1 MISVGQQV
9 IRNWYEQKNWEQFA
23 FQNEMEAAYLGG
35 FSGLLNAPTGSGKT
49 FALFLPFLAD
59 YINKYPDSYTKNK
72 NNGLLMLWI
81 TPLRAL
87 TNDIKKAMQE
97 VCDEIGIPWKIATR
111 TGDTPAAEKAAL
123 KKKLPEVLLTTP
135 ESLHLMLAQKEYPKI
150 FSGLQVVVIDEWHE
164 LLGTKRGVQVE
175 LGLSR
180 LKNLTPAL
188 SEGEGADLH
197 AGEKE
202 TRYPAYHTT
211 DALSWHANIDNA
223 KLMRHKPTEAEN
235 ILWQFLR
242 GKKTGFKFRRQHLV
256 LNYIPDFI
264 CLEKKL
270 IVEIDGGYHNE
281 LEQQQLDKDR
291 ENYLREHGYD
301 IIRFTNEQVLNNPL
315 DIVQKI
321 KDRLENS
328 KSSSLPLGEG
338 WGGVRIWGISA
349 TIGNLEQA
357 AEVLLGNDFPADK
370 ITMVRANL
378 EKKLLIKSIIP
389 ENIESYSWS
398 GHIGIKLLPQ
408 VMEIVAKSK
417 TTLIFTNTRSQS
429 EIWYHAILDN
439 YPEYAGVMAMHHGSL
454 DNELRNW
461 VEAAL
466 HAEALKVVVCTS
478 SLDLGVDFRPVDTV
492 VQVGSPKGVARFM
505 QRAGRSGHHPGAV
518 SKAYFVP
525 THSLELLE
533 GAALKEGIKKGIFES
548 RDPMLLTMDVLIQYM
563 VTLAVSDGFRAD
575 ELFKEVKT
583 TFAFADLTRNEF
595 NQLLDFITN
604 GGKTLAQYDEFLKV
618 EVENGLYKVNSRR
631 VAMRHRLS
639 IGTITSELSI
649 RVKWLSGGSL
659 GTIEESFVSKLK
671 PGNTFWFAGRSL
683 EFIRVKEMTAY
694 VRKSNSTKGLI
705 PSWNGGRMP
714 LSSQLSAVFRDKLD
728 EVAHGIEKDEE
739 VIALKPLFKLQGE
752 LSHLPQS
759 HEFLIESFKSREGH
773 HLLFYPFEGRLVHEG
788 MASLLAYR
796 ISKIKNASFSIAMND
811 YGFELLTD
819 DDVPI
824 EEILEDASF
833 FSIDNLLEDIQ
844 HSLNANEMA
853 RRRFRDIAHI
863 GGLVFT
869 GYPGQPVK
877 NKHLQAS
884 TSLLFDVFSEYE
896 PDNLLVRQAYN
907 EALAFQLEEFRLRM
921 ALQRIEKQSIVLKII
936 ERPTP
941 FAFPIMVDSL
951 GREKLT
957 TETLEERIAKMAR
970 RYGAEGVAYA
980 ENKRSR
986 KPGIVRKKGL

>member
-1 MISVGQQV
+1 MPSQNIYYIVGAMMITPGQKIIQQ
-9 IRNWYEQKNWEQFA
+9 WYRQKNWRQFP
-23 FQNEMEAAYLGG
+23 FQREMEAAYLGG
-35 FSGLLNAPTGSGKT
+35 YSGLLNAPTGSGKT

-59 YINKYPDSYTKNK
+59 FINKHPDYKTRQ
-72 NNGLLMLWI
+72 NNGLQMLWI

-97 VCDEIGIPWKIATR
+97 VCDDLHIPWKIATR
-111 TGDTPAAEKAAL
+111 TGDTPAAEKQAL

-150 FSGLQVVVIDEWHE
+150 FQSLQVLVVDEWHE

-180 LKNLTPAL
+180 LKALASVGSNLQ
-188 SEGEGADLH
+188 
-197 AGEKE
+197 
-202 TRYPAYHTT
+202 TT
-211 DALSWHANIDNA
+211 NCKLPTAN
-223 KLMRHKPTEAEN
+223 
-235 ILWQFLR
+235 
-242 GKKTGFKFRRQHLV
+242 
-256 LNYIPDFI
+256 
-264 CLEKKL
+264 C
-270 IVEIDGGYHNE
+270 
-281 LEQQQLDKDR
+281 QLK
-291 ENYLREHGYD
+291 
-301 IIRFTNEQVLNNPL
+301 
-315 DIVQKI
+315 
-321 KDRLENS
+321 
-328 KSSSLPLGEG
+328 
-338 WGGVRIWGISA
+338 IWGISA

-357 AEVLLGNDFPADK
+357 ADVLLGNDFPRGRVK
-370 ITMVRANL
+370 MVHANVD
-378 EKKLLIKSIIP
+378 KKLVIKSIIP
-389 ENIESYSWS
+389 ESIENYSWS
-398 GHIGIKLLPQ
+398 GHIGLTLLPQ
-408 VMEIVAKSK
+408 VMDIVAKSK

-439 YPEYAGVMAMHHGSL
+439 YPEYAGIMAMHHGSL

-461 VEAAL
+461 VEQAL

-518 SKAYFVP
+518 SMAYFVP

-533 GAALKEGIKKGIFES
+533 GAALKQAIKQGIFES

-575 ELFKEVKT
+575 ELYKEVT
-583 TFAFADLTRNEF
+583 TSYAFADLSRGEF

-618 EVENGLYKVNSRR
+618 EVENGLYKVNNRR

-639 IGTITSELSI
+639 IGTITSDLSV

-659 GTIEESFVSKLK
+659 GTIEESFISKLK

-683 EFIRVKEMTAY
+683 EFVRVKEMTAY
-694 VRKSNSTKGLI
+694 VKKSTAKKGMI
-705 PSWNGGRMP
+705 PSWSGGRMP

-739 VIALKPLFKLQGE
+739 VIALKPLFNLQEE

-796 ISKIKNASFSIAMND
+796 ISRIKPASFSIAMND

-819 DDVPI
+819 EDVPI
-824 EEILEDASF
+824 EQILEDANF

-877 NKHLQAS
+877 NRHLQAS
-884 TSLLFDVFSEYE
+884 SSLLFEVFSEYE

-907 EALAFQLEEFRLRM
+907 EALAFQLEEFRLRA
-921 ALQRIEKQSIVLKII
+921 ALQRIAGQTIILKTI

-951 GREKLT
+951 GRERLT
-957 TETLEERIAKMAR
+957 TESLEDRIAKMAR
-970 RYGAEGVAYA
+970 QYGAEGVGG
-980 ENKRSR
+980 NDDR
-986 KPGIVRKKGL
+986 KPRKIGVVRKRGF

>member
-1 MISVGQQV
+1 MITKGQQV
-9 IRNWYEQKNWEQFA
+9 IRQWYQQKNWQQFA
-23 FQNEMEAAYLGG
+23 FQQEMEEAYLNGY
-35 FSGLLNAPTGSGKT
+35 SGLLNAPTGSGKT

-59 YINKYPDSYTKNK
+59 FINKHPESYTWQT

-97 VCDEIGIPWKIATR
+97 VCDDLGLPWKIATR
-111 TGDTPAAEKAAL
+111 TGDTPAAEKQAL

-135 ESLHLMLAQKEYPKI
+135 ESLHLMMAQKEYPKI
-150 FSGLQVVVIDEWHE
+150 FQNLQVVVIDEWHE

-180 LKNLTPAL
+180 LKVLSLKSGVQSKDADNSPISSNPEQKNTALRLPASDSGL
-188 SEGEGADLH
+188 
-197 AGEKE
+197 K
-202 TRYPAYHTT
+202 
-211 DALSWHANIDNA
+211 
-223 KLMRHKPTEAEN
+223 
-235 ILWQFLR
+235 
-242 GKKTGFKFRRQHLV
+242 
-256 LNYIPDFI
+256 
-264 CLEKKL
+264 
-270 IVEIDGGYHNE
+270 
-281 LEQQQLDKDR
+281 
-291 ENYLREHGYD
+291 
-301 IIRFTNEQVLNNPL
+301 
-315 DIVQKI
+315 
-321 KDRLENS
+321 
-328 KSSSLPLGEG
+328 
-338 WGGVRIWGISA
+338 IWGISA

-357 AEVLLGNDFPADK
+357 ADVLLGNDFSADK
-370 ITMVRANL
+370 IKMVRANL
-378 EKKLLIKSIIP
+378 DKKLLIKSIIP
-389 ENIESYSWS
+389 ENIESYSWA
-398 GHIGIKLLPQ
+398 GHIGLKLLPQ
-408 VMEIVAKSK
+408 VMEIVAKSV

-429 EIWYHAILDN
+429 EIWYHAILNN
-439 YPEYAGVMAMHHGSL
+439 YPEYAGIMAMHHGSL

-461 VEAAL
+461 VEQAL

-533 GAALKEGIKKGIFES
+533 GAALKQAIKEGIFES

-575 ELFKEVKT
+575 ELFNEVKT
-583 TFAFADLTRNEF
+583 TFAFADITRNEF
-595 NQLLDFITN
+595 NQLLDFITT

-618 EVENGLYKVNSRR
+618 EIEDGLFKVNSRR

-649 RVKWLSGGSL
+649 RVSWLSGGSL
-659 GTIEESFVSKLK
+659 GTIEESFISKLK

-683 EFIRVKEMTAY
+683 EFVRIKEMTAY
-694 VRKSNSTKGLI
+694 VRKSNATKGMI

-714 LSSQLSAVFRDKLD
+714 LSSQLAAVFRDKLD
-728 EVAHGIEKDEE
+728 EVAHGTAKDEE
-739 VIALKPLFKLQGE
+739 VIALKPLFDLQKE

-759 HEFLIESFKSREGH
+759 HEFLIESFKSKQGH

-796 ISKIKNASFSIAMND
+796 ISKIKPASFSIAMND

-819 DDVPI
+819 EDIPI
-824 EEILEDASF
+824 EQALEDAGF

-884 TSLLFDVFSEYE
+884 TSLLFEVFSEYE

-921 ALQRIEKQSIVLKII
+921 ALQRIIKQNIILKTI

-951 GREKLT
+951 GRERLT

-970 RYGAEGVAYA
+970 QYGADEVGIP
-980 ENKRSR
+980 ETRKPR
-986 KPGIVRKKGL
+986 KPGVTRKKGF

>member
-1 MISVGQQV
+1 MGTKGQKV
-9 IRNWYEQKNWEQFA
+9 IQAWYKQKDWKQFP
-23 FQNEMEAAYLGG
+23 FQKEMEAAYLSG

-49 FALFLPFLAD
+49 FALFLPFLAEF
-59 YINKYPDSYTKNK
+59 INKYPDTYTTQK

-87 TNDIKKAMQE
+87 TNDIRKAMQE
-97 VCDEIGIPWKIATR
+97 VCDELGLPWRIMTR
-111 TGDTPAAEKAAL
+111 TGDTSAAEKAAL
-123 KKKLPEVLLTTP
+123 KRKLPEVLLTTP
-135 ESLHLMLAQKEYPKI
+135 ESLHLMLAQKEYAKV
-150 FSGLQVVVIDEWHE
+150 FQGLQVFVCDEWHE

-180 LKNLTPAL
+180 LKGLGAEIGERGAVKNDISAVDSRQPIPHSPLT
-188 SEGEGADLH
+188 S
-197 AGEKE
+197 
-202 TRYPAYHTT
+202 
-211 DALSWHANIDNA
+211 
-223 KLMRHKPTEAEN
+223 RHS
-235 ILWQFLR
+235 
-242 GKKTGFKFRRQHLV
+242 
-256 LNYIPDFI
+256 
-264 CLEKKL
+264 
-270 IVEIDGGYHNE
+270 
-281 LEQQQLDKDR
+281 
-291 ENYLREHGYD
+291 
-301 IIRFTNEQVLNNPL
+301 
-315 DIVQKI
+315 
-321 KDRLENS
+321 RL
-328 KSSSLPLGEG
+328 K
-338 WGGVRIWGISA
+338 IWGISA

-357 AEVLLGNDFPADK
+357 AEVLLGNEFPPEQVR
-370 ITMVRANL
+370 MVRANVD
-378 EKKLLIKSIIP
+378 KKLLIESVIP
-389 ENIESYSWS
+389 ENIENYSWA
-398 GHIGIKLLPQ
+398 GHIGVKLLPQ

-429 EIWYHAILDN
+429 EIWYHAIIDN
-439 YPEYAGVMAMHHGSL
+439 YPEYAGIMAMHHGSL

-461 VEAAL
+461 VEQAL
-466 HAEALKVVVCTS
+466 HAEMLKVVVCTS

-533 GAALKEGIKKGIFES
+533 GAALKQAIKNGVFES
-548 RDPMLLTMDVLIQYM
+548 RDPMLLTFDVLIQYM

-575 ELFKEVKT
+575 ALFKEVRS
-583 TFAFADLTRNEF
+583 TFAFADMRRDEF

-618 EVENGLYKVNSRR
+618 EVENGLFKVNNRR

-659 GTIEESFVSKLK
+659 GTLEEGFISKLN

-683 EFIRVKEMTAY
+683 EFIKVKDMTAY
-694 VRKSNSTKGLI
+694 VKKSTKTKGLI
-705 PSWNGGRMP
+705 PSWAGGRMP

-728 EVAHGIEKDEE
+728 EVAHGIETDIE
-739 VIALKPLFKLQGE
+739 VKALKPLFELQAK

-788 MASLLAYR
+788 MASLLAFR
-796 ISKIKNASFSIAMND
+796 LSKIRPASFSIAMND
-811 YGFELLTD
+811 YGFELLAD
-819 DDVPI
+819 EDIPI
-824 EEILEDASF
+824 EEALEDTAF
-833 FSIDNLLEDIQ
+833 FSIDNLIDDIQ
-844 HSLNANEMA
+844 NSLNANEMA

-869 GYPGQPVK
+869 GYPGQQVK

-884 TSLLFDVFSEYE
+884 TSLLFEVFNEYE

-907 EALAFQLEEFRLRM
+907 EALAFQLEEFRLRA
-921 ALQRIEKQSIVLKII
+921 ALQRIQTQSIILKVI

-941 FAFPIMVDSL
+941 FAFPILVDSL

-957 TETLEERIAKMAR
+957 TETMEERIAKMAR
-970 RYGAEGVAYA
+970 RYSVDEADAEKIAPKPPRRVGVT
-980 ENKRSR
+980 
-986 KPGIVRKKGL
+986 RKKGF